1 MNLEEKVLLAQKD
14 GNFRNDI
21 IKEYNK
27 FILSC
32 AKKTVGVYISEQ
44 DDEMSVAMIAFDEA
58 ITKYDSSKGSFIN
71 FASIIIKNR
80 LIDFMRKEYK
90 GSKVIPFSE
99 LSRIDKDGNETD
111 FNIEDSK
118 AGIND
123 AKYELES
130 IATELE
136 KYSISL

>member
-21 IKEYNK
+21 IKEYNN

-32 AKKTVGVYISEQ
+32 AKKTVGGYVSDQ

-71 FASIIIKNR
+71 FAGIIIKNR
-80 LIDFMRKEYK
+80 LIDFMRKT
-90 GSKVIPFSE
+90 S
-99 LSRIDKDGNETD
+99 
-111 FNIEDSK
+111 
-118 AGIND
+118 
-123 AKYELES
+123 
-130 IATELE
+130 
-136 KYSISL
+136 